1 MRAIRFTSFG
11 EPADVLTVENVP
23 APEPGPGQVLVRVQA
38 RPINPS
44 DLFVIRGLYGA
55 LPRLPAVPGFEG
67 AGVIVGIGEGVTDR
81 TVGQLVIPSGVS
93 GLWQEYVVVPA
104 AKAIPVPEPIGD
116 RQAATALINPATAW
130 LMLTETLQVKSGEWV
145 LQNAANSM
153 VGRHIIRLARRLGFR
168 TINVVR
174 RREVIDDLRALGADE
189 IICEQDENV
198 VARVHALTGGKGVR
212 YALDSVGGVSG
223 ARLAASLSIGGTMLV
238 YGAIA
243 GEPLTIHPGMLLFRS
258 ASIRGW
264 WLSHWFQNATQEQ
277 VQTLFNTLFGL
288 IADGTLNTPIAAEYD
303 LADVREAVI
312 AAERRTRPGK
322 ILLVG

>member
-1 MRAIRFTSFG
+1 MRAVRFASFG
-11 EPADVLTVENVP
+11 EPADVLTIEHLP
-23 APEPGPGQVLVRVQA
+23 APQPGPGQVLVRVQV

-67 AGVIVGIGEGVTDR
+67 AGVIVGVGEGVTDR
-81 TVGQLVIPSGVS
+81 TIGQLVIPTGAS

-104 AKAIPVPEPIGD
+104 ARAIPVPATIGD
-116 RQAATALINPATAW
+116 RQAATALVNPATAW
-130 LMLTETLQVKSGEWV
+130 LMLTETLRVEPGEWV
-145 LQNAANSM
+145 LQNAANSI
-153 VGRHIIRLARRLGFR
+153 VGRHVIRLAQRLGVR

-174 RREVIDDLRALGADE
+174 RREVMDDLRTLGADE
-189 IICEQDENV
+189 LICEQDENV

-212 YALDSVGGVSG
+212 YALDSVGGASG
-223 ARLAASLSIGGTMLV
+223 ARLAASLGAGGTMLV

-258 ASIRGW
+258 ASICGW
-264 WLSHWFQNATQEQ
+264 WLSHWFQSATPDQ

-288 IADGTLNTPIAAEYD
+288 IADGTLETPIAAEYD
-303 LADVREAVI
+303 LADVRAAII
-312 AAERRTRPGK
+312 AAEQRTRPGK
-322 ILLVG
+322 VLLVG

>member
-130 LMLTETLQVKSGEWV
+130 LMLTETLQVESGEWV